1 MQIQNKAISSKKKLN
16 QSETTFRPD
25 KTFIFHGIRF
35 QELMSDFQSEE
46 KETYLTIKP
55 TILNYGSSG
64 DMIFDFSI
72 AMNHDRE
79 RIQLLRFFRDMPQ
92 GATFAM
98 NSTDYFDPYKNL
110 DFTTD
115 VDESGDILSGNY
127 TISRFEKGKF
137 LLFANKNEWSNQ
149 KIDRF
154 IGKYFLQTPQLSKT
168 IFQEIEVTGDSYYA
182 IENRI
187 GYPAESFQ
195 SYDFSENDTVEIIN
209 TQNNNGIFKVKKLE
223 VDPVTGF
230 EKLYLQSDN
239 QIVTKEDLIGTPVI
253 IKKMIKDEKTTTLPA
268 YVAPEVNQ
276 ERTIYCSLLDVEV
289 KTENTLFGQKFSVN
303 AGRGWRKRGNIVVG
317 RGNTYKF
324 KFSGSTPTI
333 DISSTP
339 DGTHNKGTGSFLDI
353 RILSGTNGIEG
364 SSIDFTIPD
373 DSPEYLYYYSPEL
386 PNMGGRIHVVNE
398 CNDIDNIK
406 ERRSVTTK
414 TPSGERRNVTTK
426 TPSGY

>member
-1 MQIQNKAISSKKKLN
+1 MRIQNKAISSKKKLN

-115 VDESGDILSGNY
+115 VNESGDVLSGDY
-127 TISRFEKGKF
+127 TVSRFEKGKF
-137 LLFANKNEWSNQ
+137 LLFANKDEWENQ

-154 IGKYFLQTPQLSKT
+154 IGKYFIQTPQLHKT
-168 IFQEIEVTGDSYYA
+168 TFQEIEVTGDFYYA

-187 GYPAESFQ
+187 GHPAESFQ
-195 SYDFSENDTVEIIN
+195 SYDFSENDIIEIIN
-209 TQNNNGIFKVKKLE
+209 TQSNNGNFKVKKLE
-223 VDPVTGF
+223 VDNVTGF

-239 QIVTKEDLIGTPVI
+239 QNVTKEDLIGEPVI
-253 IKKMIKDEKTTTLPA
+253 IKKMIKDEKPTLPA

-276 ERTIYCSLLDVEV
+276 ERTIYCSLLDVKF
-289 KTENTLFGQKFSVN
+289 KTEDTLFGQKFSVDT
-303 AGRGWRKRGNIVVG
+303 GRGWRKRGNIVVG
-317 RGNTYKF
+317 RGNTYRF
-324 KFSGSTPTI
+324 KFSTNTPTI
-333 DISSTP
+333 DISSIP
-339 DGTHNKGTGSFLDI
+339 DGTHNKGTGSYLDI
-353 RILSGTNGIEG
+353 RVISGANGIEG
-364 SSIDFTIPD
+364 STIDFTIPN

-386 PNMGGRIHVVNE
+386 PNMGGRIHVLNE
-398 CNDIDNIK
+398 CGDIDNVK
-406 ERRSVTTK
+406 ERRSVTTNK
-414 TPSGERRNVTTK
+414 TNTSSNNTNT
-426 TPSGY
+426 SSDY